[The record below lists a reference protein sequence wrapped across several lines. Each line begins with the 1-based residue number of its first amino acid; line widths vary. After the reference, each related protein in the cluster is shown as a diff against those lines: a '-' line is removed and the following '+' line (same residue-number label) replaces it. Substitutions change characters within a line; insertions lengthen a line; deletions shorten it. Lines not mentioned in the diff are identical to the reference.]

1 MKVNENVII
10 VRINIIFMIFEL
22 PKVVKWREQLV
33 FWLENYHVIDPRKEF
48 YGRINVG
55 TYKFVIVI
63 ATSVFQVNSPVTEN
77 NTHLSDMDIAL
88 FE

>member
-1 MKVNENVII
+1 MV
-10 VRINIIFMIFEL
+10 
-22 PKVVKWREQLV
+22 
-33 FWLENYHVIDPRKEF
+33 
-48 YGRINVG
+48 RINVG

-63 ATSVFQVNSPVTEN
+63 AISVFQVNSPVTES